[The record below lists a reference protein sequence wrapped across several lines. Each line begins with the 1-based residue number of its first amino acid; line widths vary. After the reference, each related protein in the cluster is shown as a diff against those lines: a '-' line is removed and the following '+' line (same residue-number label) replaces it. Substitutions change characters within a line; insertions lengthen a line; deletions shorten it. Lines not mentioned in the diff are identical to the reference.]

1 MRRAKGDFER
11 HHADVRRY
19 YSFEYKAKSWTYKQ
33 RVIAKI
39 EVTDKGVNI
48 RFIVTSNRNNKPE
61 TVYRRYCKR
70 GTMELWIK
78 DLKYFRAEE
87 CPAFWKEFSEQ
98 LCIPMMQAGKPLNDK
113 QAAVAENNIGE
124 YALCDC
130 DMAAGTFDYFISG
143 SYKGGNVPE
152 GMEVRKVEYKRWLK
166 FHFEGGM
173 AAFHN
178 NYTYVYNE
186 WLKQHPEYKAVMA
199 VNVEWYTMGDFNS
212 PDYKCGLMVP
222 VLDNSQ
228 KN

>member
-1 MRRAKGDFER
+1 MKFEIIENEGLELIGI
-11 HHADVRRY
+11 V
-19 YSFEYKAKSWTYKQ
+19 K
-33 RVIAKI
+33 KI
-39 EVTDKGVNI
+39 EMKKGQ
-48 RFIVTSNRNNKPE
+48 
-61 TVYRRYCKR
+61 
-70 GTMELWIK
+70 
-78 DLKYFRAEE
+78 EE

-98 LCIPMMQAGKPLNDK
+98 LCIPMMQAGKPLDDK

-152 GMEVRKVEYKRWLK
+152 GMEVRKADYKRWLK

-178 NYTYVYNE
+178 NYNYVYNE
-186 WLKQHPEYKAVMA
+186 WLPQHLEYKAVMA

-212 PDYKCGLMVP
+212 PDYKCGLMIP

>member
-1 MRRAKGDFER
+1 MKESLTTMKFEIIENEGLELIGI
-11 HHADVRRY
+11 V
-19 YSFEYKAKSWTYKQ
+19 K
-33 RVIAKI
+33 KI
-39 EVTDKGVNI
+39 EMKKG
-48 RFIVTSNRNNKPE
+48 
-61 TVYRRYCKR
+61 
-70 GTMELWIK
+70 
-78 DLKYFRAEE
+78 AEE

-124 YALCDC
+124 YALSVC

-199 VNVEWYTMGDFNS
+199 VNVEWYSMGDFNS
-212 PDYKCGLMVP
+212 PDYQCGVMIP
-222 VLDNSQ
+222 IE
-228 KN
+228 